1 MIHSPEFLDRHRRD
15 KTAFTRQRTLTFP
28 NLILHGLNLIKGSAQ
43 QELDNTF
50 QQLHPHALPV
60 RQVTKS
66 AYTQARS
73 KFSHQAFV
81 EINQH
86 VVEHV
91 YRQPGYR
98 TWNGFRLCAIDGSQL
113 RLPFDA
119 AIIDTFGVRRGKANQ
134 RAVPM
139 ALASLYYDVLNQ
151 MVIDAQLCPSDTSER
166 ACIAAH
172 LEQARAGDLILFDR
186 GYPAFWLYALLAS
199 KQRAF
204 CMRAKTKLDSNIKAF
219 LHSGQ
224 TQAVVTFS
232 PNRLAE
238 CSCRERELPIDP
250 IRLRLIRVELGSQTE
265 VLMTNL
271 LDEQTYPVEDFAAL
285 YHQRWLIEEQYK
297 RQKQWLQIENFSGK
311 SVESIRQDFFAKQV
325 SHNLTSLLVAGAQ
338 VQVDDRLLGRKR
350 HYKVNFAQALSN
362 MKNQLIHLLR
372 GVNIQPLVRAL
383 MDRCAQN
390 IEACRPDRRFMR
402 RVSNLHQNLFFAAYK
417 ACR

>member
-1 MIHSPEFLDRHRRD
+1 M
-15 KTAFTRQRTLTFP
+15 
-28 NLILHGLNLIKGSAQ
+28 
-43 QELDNTF
+43 
-50 QQLHPHALPV
+50 
-60 RQVTKS
+60 TKS

-73 KFSHQAFV
+73 KFSHLAFV
-81 EINQH
+81 EINQQL
-86 VVEHV
+86 VGQV
-91 YRQPGYR
+91 YQQPGYR
-98 TWNGFRLCAIDGSQL
+98 TWHGFRLCAIDGSQL
-113 RLPFDA
+113 RLPHEA
-119 AIIDTFGVRRGKANQ
+119 AIIDTFGLRRGKANQ

-151 MVIDAQLCPSDTSER
+151 IVIDAQLCPSDTSER

-204 CMRAKTKLDSNIKAF
+204 CMRAKTKLDLNIKAF
-219 LHSGQ
+219 LQSGQ
-224 TQAVVTFS
+224 RQALVTFT

-238 CSCRERELPIDP
+238 DACRERDLPVEP
-250 IRLRLIRVELGSQTE
+250 ITLRLIRVALGKQTE

-271 LDEQTYPVEDFAAL
+271 LDEQAYPVEDFAAL

-311 SVESIRQDFFAKQV
+311 SVESIHQDFYAKQV
-325 SHNLTSLLVAGAQ
+325 AHNLTAILAMGAQ
-338 VQVDDRLLGRKR
+338 ALVDDRLLGGK
-350 HYKVNFAQALSN
+350 HPYKVNFAQALSG
-362 MKNQLIHLLR
+362 MKNQIIHLLR
-372 GVNIQPLVRAL
+372 ETNILPRILAL
-383 MDRCAQN
+383 LERCAQN

-402 RVSNLHQNLFFAAYK
+402 RVSNLHQNLFFSAYK

>member
-1 MIHSPEFLDRHRRD
+1 
-15 KTAFTRQRTLTFP
+15 
-28 NLILHGLNLIKGSAQ
+28 
-43 QELDNTF
+43 LDNTF
-50 QQLHPHALPV
+50 SQLRPHAFPV

-81 EINQH
+81 EINQQL
-86 VVEHV
+86 VGQV
-91 YRQPGYR
+91 YQQPGYH
-98 TWNGFRLCAIDGSQL
+98 TWHSFRLCAIDGSQL
-113 RLPFDA
+113 RLPHEA
-119 AIIDTFGVRRGKANQ
+119 AIIDTFGLRRGKANQ

-151 MVIDAQLCPSDTSER
+151 IVIDAQLCPSDTSER

-204 CMRAKTKLDSNIKAF
+204 CMRAKTKLDLNIKAF
-219 LHSGQ
+219 LQSGQ
-224 TQAVVTFS
+224 RQALVTFT

-238 CSCRERELPIDP
+238 DACRERDLPVEP
-250 IRLRLIRVELGSQTE
+250 ITLRLIRVALGKQTE

-271 LDEQTYPVEDFAAL
+271 LDEQAYPVEDFAAL

-311 SVESIRQDFFAKQV
+311 SVEAIRQDFYAKQV
-325 SHNLTSLLVAGAQ
+325 AHNLTAILAMGAQ
-338 VQVDDRLLGRKR
+338 AQVDDRLLGGK
-350 HYKVNFAQALSN
+350 HPYKVNFAQALSG
-362 MKNQLIHLLR
+362 MKNQIIHLLR
-372 GVNIQPLVRAL
+372 EVNILPRILAL
-383 MDRCAQN
+383 LERCAQN

-402 RVSNLHQNLFFAAYK
+402 RVSNLHQTLFFSAYK